1 MQGVLANSLNCER
14 CMRSH
19 VPTAAQCVMA
29 SEEHDS
35 GRLGGESNGK
45 LDVRKYFDKNA
56 GSAMFT

>member
-1 MQGVLANSLNCER
+1 MC
-14 CMRSH
+14 SH

-29 SEEHDS
+29 SKEHNS
-35 GRLGGESNGK
+35 VRLGGESNGK